1 MKARIVSES
10 FRFQKGEGM
19 ATIRDV
25 ARMAGVSQSTVS
37 KYINGGQVRPANL
50 EAIRNAI
57 SALDYRVNPF
67 ARSLKTQRSHSVGIL
82 LPTLDVSFYSHIFT
96 ALDKVLRKNGYHTII
111 SCYSSDHGLER
122 DYLNFLIG
130 TGVDGLIYLP
140 ENLTAEEFSEI
151 TANRGVPVI
160 QVDRA
165 IPGVS
170 SDAVLTDNTESAYQ
184 AILHLIRQG
193 HRRIAAIS
201 GPGSLQ
207 TARERIAGYL
217 RALEEAGIHYDDS
230 LVIRG
235 EHSFATGYQGFVEL
249 MSLSAPPTAI
259 FSTNSDTTIG
269 LITAARE
276 RGVNI
281 PNDVTVFG
289 YDCVDICSMMTP
301 PLPVVHQPE
310 QEIGRTA
317 AAWLIQRLEGD
328 DSPPRTVR
336 LKCGIHL

>member
-50 EAIRNAI
+50 ESIRNAI

-96 ALDKVLRKNGYHTII
+96 ALDKVLRENGYHTLI

-140 ENLTAEEFSEI
+140 ESLSAEEFSEI

-170 SDAVLTDNTESAYQ
+170 SDTVLTNNTESAYQ
-184 AILHLIRQG
+184 AILHLIRHG

-217 RALEEAGIHYDDS
+217 RSLEEAGIHYDDS

-249 MSLSAPPTAI
+249 MGLSAPPTAI

-310 QEIGRTA
+310 REIGRTA

-328 DSPPRTVR
+328 DGPPRTVR
-336 LKCGIHL
+336 LRCDIHL

>member
-1 MKARIVSES
+1 
-10 FRFQKGEGM
+10 M
-19 ATIRDV
+19 ATIKDV

-57 SALDYRVNPF
+57 AALDYRVNPF
-67 ARSLKTQRSHSVGIL
+67 ARSLKTQRSHSIGIL
-82 LPTLDVSFYSHIFT
+82 LPTLDISFYGSIFT
-96 ALDKVLRKNGYHTII
+96 ALDKVFRENGYHTII

-140 ENLTAEEFSEI
+140 ENLTSDEFLEI
-151 TANRGVPVI
+151 TANRGVPVV
-160 QVDRA
+160 QVDRI

-170 SDAVLTDNTESAYQ
+170 ADAVLTDNTESAWQ
-184 AILHLIRQG
+184 AISFLIRSG

-201 GPGSLQ
+201 GPSSLQ

-217 RALEEAGIHYDDS
+217 RALEEKGVHYDDS

-235 EHSFATGYQGFVEL
+235 EHTFATGYQGFADL
-249 MSLSAPPTAI
+249 MALPAPPTAI

-269 LITAARE
+269 IITAARE
-276 RGVNI
+276 RGIDI
-281 PNDVTVFG
+281 PNVVTVFG
-289 YDCVDICSMMTP
+289 YDCLDVCSMMTP

-317 AAWLIQRLEGD
+317 AAWLIRRLEGD

-336 LKCGIHL
+336 LKSTIHF

>member
-1 MKARIVSES
+1 
-10 FRFQKGEGM
+10 M
-19 ATIRDV
+19 ATIKDV

-37 KYINGGQVRPANL
+37 KYINGGHVRPANL

-57 SALDYRVNPF
+57 AALDYRVNPF
-67 ARSLKTQRSHSVGIL
+67 ARSLKTQRSLSVGIL
-82 LPTLDVSFYSHIFT
+82 LPTLSISFYSYIFT
-96 ALDKVLRKNGYHTII
+96 ALDKVFRENGYHTII

-140 ENLTAEEFSEI
+140 ENLTSDEFLEI
-151 TANRGVPVI
+151 TANRGIPVV
-160 QVDRA
+160 QVDRV
-165 IPGVS
+165 IPGIS
-170 SDAVLTDNTESAYQ
+170 ADAVLSDNTESACQ
-184 AILHLIRQG
+184 AIAYLIRNG

-201 GPGSLQ
+201 GPTSLQ

-217 RALEEAGIHYDDS
+217 RALEEKGVHYDSS

-235 EHSFATGYQGFVEL
+235 EHTFATGYQSFVEL
-249 MSLSAPPTAI
+249 MELPAPPTAV
-259 FSTNSDTTIG
+259 FSTNSDITIG
-269 LITAARE
+269 VITAARE

-289 YDCVDICSMMTP
+289 YDCLDICSMMTP

-310 QEIGRTA
+310 QEIGHTA
-317 AAWLIQRLEGD
+317 ATWLIRRLEGD

-336 LKCGIHL
+336 LKSTIHF

>member
-1 MKARIVSES
+1 
-10 FRFQKGEGM
+10 M
-19 ATIRDV
+19 ATIKDV

-50 EAIRNAI
+50 ESIRKAI

-67 ARSLKTQRSHSVGIL
+67 ARSLKTQRSHSAGIL
-82 LPTLDVSFYSHIFT
+82 LPTLSVPFYSQIFT
-96 ALDKVLRKNGYHTII
+96 ALDKVLRENGYHTII

-122 DYLNFLIG
+122 DYFNFLLS

-140 ENLTAEEFSEI
+140 ENLTSDEFLEI

-165 IPGVS
+165 IPGVPA
-170 SDAVLTDNTESAYQ
+170 DTVLTDNTESSLQ
-184 AILHLIRQG
+184 AVDHLIRCG

-201 GPGSLQ
+201 GPGSIQ

-217 RALEEAGIHYDDS
+217 RALEENGILYDDS
-230 LVIRG
+230 LVVRG
-235 EHSFATGYQGFVEL
+235 ELAFATGYQGFIEMMAL
-249 MSLSAPPTAI
+249 PAPPTAI
-259 FSTNSDTTIG
+259 FSTNSDITIG
-269 LITAARE
+269 VITAARE

-289 YDCVDICSMMTP
+289 YDCVDVCSMMTP
-301 PLPVVHQPE
+301 SLPVVHQPE
-310 QEIGRTA
+310 QAIGRTA
-317 AAWLIQRLEGD
+317 ADWLIRRLEGD

-336 LKCGIHL
+336 LKSTIHF